1 MSERTT
7 LKVKYGRGRW
17 QNPLEQQ
24 TSKTNQLSG
33 KFTLAWSLT
42 TNPRGLCGN
51 VSKQEPWQPE
61 PWVSESAT
69 GSLTTKPLV
78 ASNTFTDL
86 ARMYKQL
93 WAGSKHFT
101 DLARMYKQ
109 LWVAASQQLHN
120 WLDHKVHT
128 LLTWQD
134 LIQRVTAFRLPTLCF
149 LSLGMV

>member
-1 MSERTT
+1 MEEGDDKTHLSSRPQRQTNYQVSLLWPEALQLT
-7 LKVKYGRGRW
+7 LGAY
-17 QNPLEQQ
+17 
-24 TSKTNQLSG
+24 
-33 KFTLAWSLT
+33 
-42 TNPRGLCGN
+42 CGN
-51 VSKQEPWQPE
+51 ISKQEPWQPE